1 MKTLRDTN
9 NNNSNTTQQ
18 HFSSA
23 ISSTTTRQNS
33 ITSNGSLLHNSNMVD
48 SDTNVYPSLSTQNRL
63 QQQQTIWRNNNG
75 TKSTFHIISRDIG

>member
-23 ISSTTTRQNS
+23 ISSTTTRQDLV
-33 ITSNGSLLHNSNMVD
+33 TSNGSLFHHSTMGD
-48 SDTNVYPSLSTQNRL
+48 SDTNVYPSILTQNRL
-63 QQQQTIWRNNNG
+63 QQQTICRNNNG
-75 TKSTFHIISRDIG
+75 MKSAFSIISPQIN